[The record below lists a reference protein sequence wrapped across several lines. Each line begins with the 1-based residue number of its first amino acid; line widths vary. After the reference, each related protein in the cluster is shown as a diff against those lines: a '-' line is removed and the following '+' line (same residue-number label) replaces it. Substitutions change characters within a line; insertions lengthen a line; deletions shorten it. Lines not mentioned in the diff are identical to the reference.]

1 MRIEKDSLGSLP
13 VPDDAYFG
21 IQTVR
26 CAQNYDVTDH
36 TFNELSHVIKA
47 VAEVKMAAALANE
60 EIGALEPEKAKA
72 IVQACQ
78 EIIDGKFADQFPVNI
93 WRSHGTGVNMNVNEV
108 IANRANE
115 ILTGKKGYDAVHPNT
130 HVNMCQSSN
139 DIYPAAEA
147 IVLYRMIAKTL
158 KSVKYFEDALA
169 EKAKKLKDV
178 PRLGRTCMQDAVP
191 MTFGQV
197 FGAWHSLIA
206 RNRKRLE
213 NLLPEYQETILGA
226 TVLGSGMGELPGYN
240 ETVYKHLSKV
250 VGFEM
255 KQAKFAEEVIEDS
268 ALFDGSQNNDSFIYL
283 MGVLKAIACA
293 GGRIGN
299 DLYVFSSGPRTGI
312 GEIILPSIAPGS
324 SIMPGKINPYMPEL
338 LLQIMQQIISHDM
351 MATLTVNESDLDLC
365 SSTCGSFLGA
375 MESLELIDKGFR
387 LVADRCI
394 KGIKVNAEKA
404 RQNAEMSTSLATMVS
419 ALYGYPTGTKIAHQA
434 WNEGKSCKEVAL
446 EEGLI
451 PPEVAEELFDVRK
464 LADRKATIEM
474 FNKFKSLRKI
484 D

>member
-1 MRIEKDSLGSLP
+1 MRIEKDSLGELP
-13 VPDDAYFG
+13 VPDDAYYG

-26 CAQNYDVTDH
+26 CAKNYDVTDH
-36 TFNELSHVIKA
+36 TFNELPHVIRA
-47 VAEVKMAAALANE
+47 MAEIKKAAALTNA
-60 EIGALEPEKAKA
+60 EIGALENDKARA
-72 IVQACQ
+72 IAQACD
-78 EIIDGKFADQFPVNI
+78 EIIAGKFADQFPVNV
-93 WRSHGTGVNMNVNEV
+93 WRSHGTGVNMNINEV

-115 ILTGKKGYDAVHPNT
+115 ILTGEKGYGAVHPNT

-139 DIYPAAEA
+139 DTYPAAEA
-147 IVLYRMIAKTL
+147 IVLYRMISKTL
-158 KSVKYFEDALA
+158 ESVKYFEDALA
-169 EKAKKLKDV
+169 EKAVEFKDI

-213 NLLPEYQETILGA
+213 ALLPEYQETILGA

-240 ETVYKHLSKV
+240 EAVYKHLSSI
-250 VGFEM
+250 VGFPM
-255 KQAKFAEEVIEDS
+255 KQAKMEGEVIEDS

-283 MGVLKAIACA
+283 MGILKCIACA

-324 SIMPGKINPYMPEL
+324 SIMPGKINPYMPEM
-338 LLQIMQQIISHDM
+338 LLQIMQQVISHDM
-351 MATLTVNESDLDLC
+351 MATLTINESDLDLC
-365 SSTCGSFLGA
+365 SSTCGSFMGS

-387 LVADRCI
+387 LVADLCI
-394 KGIKVNAEKA
+394 KGIKVNADLA
-404 RQNAEMSTSLATMVS
+404 RRNAEMSTSLATMVS
-419 ALYGYPTGTKIAHQA
+419 ALYGYPVGTKIAKKA
-434 WNEGKSCKEVAL
+434 YAEGKSCKEVAL
-446 EEGLI
+446 SEGLI
-451 PPEVAEELFDVRK
+451 DPEVAEELFDVRK

-474 FNKFKSLRKI
+474 FKKYSSLRKI
-484 D
+484 G

>member
-36 TFNELSHVIKA
+36 TFNELPHVIKA

-147 IVLYRMIAKTL
+147 IDLYRMIAKTL

-169 EKAKKLKDV
+169 EKAKELKDV